1 MNDKMKNTVLKYL
14 NSGYGNMTPY
24 FTPECEYYFFYF
36 LNNEKIIAY
45 NWATKEVHIRYSIV
59 WSFLQNMFGLS
70 DREIIIL
77 MSEWLEDHYNI
88 KTSKIDTLNDWQF
101 SWIKKLS

>member
-59 WSFLQNMFGLS
+59 WSFLINFFNLPDHEIHDIMF
-70 DREIIIL
+70 
-77 MSEWLEDHYNI
+77 EWLDNRYNI
-88 KTSKIDTLNDWQF
+88 KTPKIYTLNDDQF
-101 SWIKKLS
+101 SWIKKLP